1 MKIGPECYLIVP
13 IQLNYE
19 LFLTFHNFIVQSYDA
34 DISKSFSDKNTK
46 SLTPSWCSWPWF
58 TDPSSLYSDD
68 LMKFRE
74 FYLSYLETTFS

>member
-1 MKIGPECYLIVP
+1 VKIGPECYLIVP

-46 SLTPSWCSWPWF
+46 SRTPS
-58 TDPSSLYSDD
+58 
-68 LMKFRE
+68 
-74 FYLSYLETTFS
+74 